1 MGTST
6 KSPLRDIR
14 VLTTLIGVAMA
25 IFMSALENTV
35 IGTAMPTVAAQL
47 GGLEIYSWVFTAYI
61 LATTVTTPIWGK
73 LAELFG
79 LRKAMFGGLS
89 LFILGSLLAGASQT
103 MPQLIAFRV
112 VQGLGAAAL
121 FPVGMTIVAGLLTL
135 EQRAKV
141 VGMFSGMWGVA
152 SLIGPSAGGYLTEYT
167 SLKWRACFLV
177 IIPVGVLSGLL
188 VGVSYAEDHL
198 QRSEISFD
206 YRGTAALLTSLILLL
221 ISIERSTQWP
231 LPVTLLSFGVCMG
244 LFYLFG
250 RIEDAHPEPL
260 IPLEIFNNRLVTISI
275 VHGLFAMMALI
286 GTMSFLPL
294 FVQAVIGTRAIEA
307 GNILTPL
314 IISWVLTSV
323 VAARWILRYGYRPL
337 VLAGMASM
345 MIGAF
350 LLATISF
357 DTSRLMLSLY
367 VIPMGIGGGLV
378 ILTLMIAAQHSVPRN
393 QIGITTSTVQFAR
406 SIGSAVGASAMG
418 AIMNGT
424 LQNHFSHAPGE
435 LLPLIA
441 GKDLSSIVRPELRE
455 QLTAPAANFL
465 VHSLADALGNTF
477 KYVFLVTLAGTV
489 IAFFVPK
496 GLATDFFHR
505 ESVEPGEAE
514 DEEEAEEAPEEVS
527 A

>member
-6 KSPLRDIR
+6 KSPLRDFR
-14 VLTTLIGVAMA
+14 VLTTLVGVAMA

-79 LRKAMFGGLS
+79 LRKAMFGGLA
-89 LFILGSLLAGASQT
+89 LFIFGSLLAGASQS

-177 IIPVGVLSGLL
+177 IIPVGIVSGLL
-188 VGVSYAEDHL
+188 VGFSYKEQH
-198 QRSEISFD
+198 QRRSEISFD
-206 YRGTAALLTSLILLL
+206 FAGTFSLLAGLILLL

-231 LPVTLLSFGVCMG
+231 LPATMLAFAVCTG
-244 LFYLFG
+244 LFYVFYH
-250 RIEDAHPEPL
+250 IENSHSEPL
-260 IPLEIFNNRLVTISI
+260 IPLEIFNDRMVTIAI

-307 GNILTPL
+307 GTILTPL

-337 VLAGMASM
+337 VLAGMGIM
-345 MIGAF
+345 LIGGF
-350 LLATISF
+350 LLTTVST
-357 DTSRLMLSLY
+357 DTSRLWLSIY

-378 ILTLMIAAQHSVPRN
+378 ILTLMIAAQHGVPRS
-393 QIGITTSTVQFAR
+393 QLGITTSTVQFAR
-406 SIGSAVGASAMG
+406 SIGSALGAAAMG

-424 LQNHFSHAPGE
+424 LQNNFTHAPAE
-435 LLPLIA
+435 ILPLIA
-441 GKDLSSIVRPELRE
+441 GKDITSIVNPELRD
-455 QLTAPAANFL
+455 QLSPATADFL
-465 VHSLADALGNTF
+465 VKSLAHALGNTF
-477 KYVFLVTLAGTV
+477 KFVFLAVIAGSV
-489 IAFFVPK
+489 IAFFVPR
-496 GLATDFFHR
+496 GQATDLAYHETR
-505 ESVEPGEAE
+505 APEQ
-514 DEEEAEEAPEEVS
+514 DEEEMEEEREEVS